1 MTVSDL
7 ELYTMAV
14 NQNTFNGIL
23 VYDKENI
30 FDLFYFHYI

>member
-14 NQNTFNGIL
+14 NQNTFNVIL
-23 VYDKENI
+23 VYDKEKI